1 MVPARGAWTWVLLFL
16 SVLGW
21 KGKRRKGREKG
32 KEREGKERKGCQF
45 FISLFPPLP
54 LLASSCAQLLQHLE
68 SLGHRLGL
76 LEDVCTR
83 AHTR

>member
-1 MVPARGAWTWVLLFL
+1 MVPARGAWTWALLFL

-21 KGKRRKGREKG
+21 KGERERKRERKGQE
-32 KEREGKERKGCQF
+32 EKGCQF
-45 FISLFPPLP
+45 FISLFPPQP

-76 LEDVCTR
+76 LEDVCAR